1 MADASPQAE
10 RPRLRRLGFVRV
22 VAVQAAVCIA
32 ALYALARDHSG
43 SLRPRVDAVESA
55 VRRVAGPVARR
66 LHGVPLHV
74 LAFVD
79 RKVDDA
85 VQELGRHL
93 PPAVKSASAQAC
105 HAVHAVPELA
115 REIADGARRSGV
127 KGVAKDVYGM
137 VQPVAKGLYVRCEP
151 VAKDLY
157 VRYEPAAEHLAVSAW
172 RSLNGLPVFPQVAHI
187 VVPTAAYWCEKY
199 NRVISF
205 AAGRGFPGARF
216 LPGIP
221 IERIAKAFGP
231 SSAGER
237 SADAK
242 PTGLDAQTSEERS
255 ADAKPTGLDAQTSE
269 ERSPDAKPVESDA
282 QTAGQRSPDAKAV
295 GHDAQTAEESSPD
308 AKPVESDAQTAGDSQ
323 PEAAKTM
330 DLGAQA

>member
-1 MADASPQAE
+1 MLPD
-10 RPRLRRLGFVRV
+10 
-22 VAVQAAVCIA
+22 VAKIRC
-32 ALYALARDHSG
+32 
-43 SLRPRVDAVESA
+43 
-55 VRRVAGPVARR
+55 
-66 LHGVPLHV
+66 GVHWQWQ
-74 LAFVD
+74 
-79 RKVDDA
+79 VDDA

-237 SADAK
+237 SPVAK
-242 PTGLDAQTSEERS
+242 PTEPDAQTSKERS

-269 ERSPDAKPVESDA
+269 ERSPDAKPMGLDA
-282 QTAGQRSPDAKAV
+282 QTAEESSSDAKPV
-295 GHDAQTAEESSPD
+295 GPDAQTGEESSPD
-308 AKPVESDAQTAGDSQ
+308 AKPVESDAHAAGESQ

>member
-1 MADASPQAE
+1 M
-10 RPRLRRLGFVRV
+10 F
-22 VAVQAAVCIA
+22 
-32 ALYALARDHSG
+32 ALWLLMSG
-43 SLRPRVDAVESA
+43 V
-55 VRRVAGPVARR
+55 
-66 LHGVPLHV
+66 HWQWQ
-74 LAFVD
+74 
-79 RKVDDA
+79 VDDA
-85 VQELGRHL
+85 VHELGRHL
-93 PPAVKSASAQAC
+93 PSAVKSASAQAS

-137 VQPVAKGLYVRCEP
+137 VQPVAKDLYVRCEP

-157 VRYEPAAEHLAVSAW
+157 ARYEPAAEHLAVSAW

-221 IERIAKAFGP
+221 IERIAKAFGTN
-231 SSAGER
+231 SAGER
-237 SADAK
+237 SPDAK

-255 ADAKPTGLDAQTSE
+255 SDAKPMGLDAQTSSEERSSDAKPMGLDAQTSSE
-269 ERSPDAKPVESDA
+269 ERSPDAKAVGPDA
-282 QTAGQRSPDAKAV
+282 QTG
-295 GHDAQTAEESSPD
+295 EESSPD
-308 AKPVESDAQTAGDSQ
+308 AKPVESDAQTAGESQ
-323 PEAAKTM
+323 PEAAKPM